1 MKYKFHS
8 IILLLVAACF
18 SCSKSF
24 LDEKPQ
30 DFISPDNY
38 LTNEAQS
45 KILLSGVYA
54 SLDFIGTSNENQKMF
69 PLQLETTTDDVYD
82 SQPWHNTTEWAR
94 GQGNAN
100 SPWARW
106 KWDLDFRGI
115 SRANVFID
123 GMEKATFP
131 SADKNRYIAE
141 AKFLRAWFYHDL
153 VTYYGGVP
161 LILLPGD
168 LSNGFP
174 LRNSKEEIITQIL
187 EDLDE
192 AVPDLPTQYT
202 ADEDRGRI
210 TKGAALG
217 LKARVLLYN
226 EKWAEAALAA
236 KEVMDL
242 KVYNLFPD
250 YHGLFL
256 EQNEAGALQEI
267 MLQVHYTP
275 DIMPSFIYY
284 PIGVYPAFA
293 PTLQLVNSYYM
304 QNGLPITDTLSGFDP
319 ANPYMNRDPRL
330 KASIFYPGSRYLNYI
345 IGAPDPNISTD
356 SITIPTWLLNES
368 GFRAKKNFD
377 GTLRNV
383 EKEGRNKYF
392 MRYGEMLLT
401 YAEAINE
408 SEGPQNAY
416 EAIDQLRRR
425 VNMTTLSEAMPGLS
439 KEQMRTV
446 IRNERRIE
454 LAFEGVRWADIRR
467 WKIAE
472 QVMVDAIGYDNTKL
486 KTYPGDG
493 LGLSPDWQY
502 EPMVIDRRAFN
513 AGRDYLWPIPQS
525 EINANKNMIQNP
537 GYN

>member
-1 MKYKFHS
+1 MKYKFHA
-8 IILLLVAACF
+8 IILLLASVCF

-38 LTNEAQS
+38 LTNEEQS

-69 PLQLETTTDDVYD
+69 PLQLETITDDVYD

-106 KWDLDFRGI
+106 KWDLDFQGI
-115 SRANVFID
+115 SRANVFLD
-123 GMEKATFP
+123 GMAKASFVSP
-131 SADKNRYIAE
+131 DKSRYIAE

-153 VTYYGGVP
+153 ATYYGGVP

-168 LSNGFP
+168 LSNSFP
-174 LRNSKEEIITQIL
+174 SRNSKEEIIAQVL
-187 EDLDE
+187 KDLDE
-192 AVPDLPTQYT
+192 AIPDLPTQYT

-210 TKGAALG
+210 TKGAAMG

-226 EKWAEAALAA
+226 EKWAEAAAAA
-236 KEVMDL
+236 KGVIDL

-250 YHGLFL
+250 YQGLFL
-256 EQNEAGALQEI
+256 EQNEAGARQEI

-293 PTLQLVNSYYM
+293 PTLQFVNSYYM
-304 QNGLPITDTLSGFDP
+304 QNGLPITDPQSGFDP

-330 KASIFYPGSRYLNYI
+330 KASVFYPGSRYLNYI
-345 IGAPDPNISTD
+345 IGAPDPSVSTD
-356 SITIPTWLLNES
+356 SITIPSWLLNES

-377 GTLRNV
+377 GTLRNI
-383 EKEGRNKYF
+383 EKEGHNKYY

-425 VNMTTLSEAMPGLS
+425 AGMKTLSEAMPALS

-446 IRNERRIE
+446 IRNERRVE

-472 QVMVDAIGYDNTKL
+472 QVMVDALGYDNTKL

-493 LGLSPDWQY
+493 LGTSPDWQY
-502 EPMVIDRRAFN
+502 EPMVIDKRTFN

-525 EINANKNMIQNP
+525 EINANKNMVQNP

>member
-1 MKYKFHS
+1 MKYTFHS
-8 IILLLVAACF
+8 IILLFVLLSL
-18 SCSKSF
+18 SCSKTF

-45 KILLSGVYA
+45 KILLSGVYN

-94 GQGNAN
+94 GQGNSN
-100 SPWARW
+100 SPWAKW
-106 KWDLDFRGI
+106 KWDLDFQGI

-123 GMEKATFP
+123 GMAKATFS
-131 SADKNRYIAE
+131 SADRNRYVAE

-161 LILLPGD
+161 LILEPGN
-168 LSNGFP
+168 LSNSFP
-174 LRNSKEEIITQIL
+174 TRNTKEEIITQVL
-187 EDLDE
+187 KDLTD
-192 AVPDLPTQYT
+192 AVADLPATYT
-202 ADEDRGRI
+202 EDADRGRI
-210 TKGAALG
+210 TKGTALG

-226 EKWAEAALAA
+226 EQWELAASAA

-242 KVYNLFPD
+242 RVYNLYSN

-256 EQNEAGALQEI
+256 ERFELAQQEI
-267 MLQVHYTP
+267 MFQVFYTP

-293 PTLQLVNSYYM
+293 PTLQFVNSYYM
-304 QNGLPITDTLSGFDP
+304 KNGLPITNAQSGYDP
-319 ANPYMNRDPRL
+319 ENPYMNRDPRL
-330 KASIFYPGSRYLNYI
+330 NATIFYPGSRYLNYI
-345 IGAPDPNISTD
+345 IGAPDPNVSTD

-377 GTLRNV
+377 GTLTNV
-383 EKEGRNKYF
+383 QKEGHNKYF
-392 MRYGEMLLT
+392 MRYGEILLT

-408 SEGPQNAY
+408 AQGPSLAY
-416 EAIDQLRRR
+416 DPIDQLRRR
-425 VNMTTLSEAMPGLS
+425 AGMATLSEAMPGLS
-439 KEQMRTV
+439 KEQMRSE
-446 IRNERRIE
+446 IRNERRVE

-486 KTYPGDG
+486 VAYPGDG
-493 LGLSPDWQY
+493 LGTSPNWQY
-502 EPMVIDRRAFN
+502 ETMTIDKRAFN
-513 AGRDYLWPIPQS
+513 AARDYLWPIPQS
-525 EINANKNMIQNP
+525 EINANKNMVQNP

>member
-1 MKYKFHS
+1 MKYKFHC
-8 IILLLVAACF
+8 IILLLVSACF

-54 SLDFIGTSNENQKMF
+54 RLDFIGSSNESQKMF

-94 GQGNAN
+94 GQGNSN
-100 SPWARW
+100 SPWAKW
-106 KWDLDFRGI
+106 KWDLNFQGI
-115 SRANVFID
+115 SRANVFLD
-123 GMEKATFP
+123 GMMKATFASP
-131 SADKNRYIAE
+131 DKNRYIAE

-153 VTYYGGVP
+153 ATYYGGVP

-168 LSNGFP
+168 LSNSFP
-174 LRNSKEEIITQIL
+174 SRNSKEEIITQVL
-187 EDLDE
+187 KDLNE
-192 AVPDLPTQYT
+192 AIPDLPAQYT
-202 ADEDRGRI
+202 TDEDRGRI
-210 TKGAALG
+210 TKGAAMG

-226 EKWAEAALAA
+226 EKWAEAAAAA
-236 KEVMDL
+236 KGVIDL

-250 YHGLFL
+250 YQGLFL
-256 EQNEAGALQEI
+256 EQNEADARQEI

-293 PTLQLVNSYYM
+293 PTLQFVNSYYM
-304 QNGLPITDTLSGFDP
+304 HNGLPITDTRSGFDP

-330 KASIFYPGSRYLNYI
+330 KASIFYPGSRYINYI
-345 IGAPDPNISTD
+345 IGAPDPAVSTD
-356 SITIPTWLLNES
+356 SITTPSWVLNES

-383 EKEGRNKYF
+383 EKEGHNKYY
-392 MRYGEMLLT
+392 MRYGEILLT

-408 SEGPQNAY
+408 SEGPDNAY

-425 VNMTTLSEAMPGLS
+425 AGMTTLSEAMPGLS
-439 KEQMRTV
+439 KDQMRTE
-446 IRNERRIE
+446 IRNERRVE

-472 QVMVDAIGYDNTKL
+472 QVMVDALGYDNTKL
-486 KTYPGDG
+486 KAYPGDG
-493 LGLSPDWQY
+493 LGTSPDWQY
-502 EPMVIDRRAFN
+502 EPMVIDRRSFN

-525 EINANKNMIQNP
+525 EINANENMVQNP